1 MLFYKNW
8 SDHVYVL
15 IGTFS
20 KFTFLILN
28 DIFEVKLMFVRNDF
42 QLSKK
47 KKKIAPLKRGK
58 RNF

>member
-47 KKKIAPLKRGK
+47 KKRLLH
-58 RNF
+58 

>member
-1 MLFYKNW
+1 MFFFKNW

-15 IGTFS
+15 IETFS

-47 KKKIAPLKRGK
+47 KKKRLLH
-58 RNF
+58 